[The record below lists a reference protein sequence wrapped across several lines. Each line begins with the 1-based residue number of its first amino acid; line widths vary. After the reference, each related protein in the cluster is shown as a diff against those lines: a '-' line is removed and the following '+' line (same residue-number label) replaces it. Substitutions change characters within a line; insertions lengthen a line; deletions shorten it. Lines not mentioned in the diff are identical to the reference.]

1 MSKSSTFVDILHNID
16 ALSDAEQKALAGKLL
31 AILSAPQNKENLLN
45 GEDTSKFNDDAVVVC
60 PY

>member
-16 ALSDAEQKALAGKLL
+16 ALSDTEQKALAGKLL

-45 GEDTSKFNDDAVVVC
+45 GEDAS
-60 PY
+60 